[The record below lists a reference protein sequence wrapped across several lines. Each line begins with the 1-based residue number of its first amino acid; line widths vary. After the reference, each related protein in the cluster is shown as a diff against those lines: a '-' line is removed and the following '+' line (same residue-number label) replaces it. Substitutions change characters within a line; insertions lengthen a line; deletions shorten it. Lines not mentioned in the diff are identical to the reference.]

1 MPGMSRHLAIVVV
14 WFVALGCARSSD
26 RAADSSASPA
36 AADSA
41 ASAMASMPGMNRPA
55 AKDAD
60 HEFLRAMVDHHEGL
74 IQMAMSAMTKA
85 SKAAT
90 QGDAHMLHTKQ
101 ADEQKQMISMVQSMY
116 GDTLMPM
123 VMPEHKAMN
132 DSLQVMTGAAYD
144 RKFYEDVVKHHREGI
159 TMVDDMMPRLTRA
172 DIKQMATKMKADQ
185 QKEIQEFER
194 KTKT

>member
-1 MPGMSRHLAIVVV
+1 
-14 WFVALGCARSSD
+14 
-26 RAADSSASPA
+26 
-36 AADSA
+36 
-41 ASAMASMPGMNRPA
+41 
-55 AKDAD
+55 
-60 HEFLRAMVDHHEGL
+60 
-74 IQMAMSAMTKA
+74 
-85 SKAAT
+85 
-90 QGDAHMLHTKQ
+90 MLHTKQ

-116 GDTLMPM
+116 GDTVMPM